1 MTDILDLEGWN
12 VIAKHVDGDDYLI
25 EAEYAVAPTAC
36 TKCGNIGN
44 LYKHGPITPMEAW
57 NELGVYRLAARVA
70 DLKEAGH
77 KIVKQTVSV
86 ANRFGESCRVAR
98 YSMEK

>member
-1 MTDILDLEGWN
+1 MSQCERLLGRLQ
-12 VIAKHVDGDDYLI
+12 V
-25 EAEYAVAPTAC
+25 
-36 TKCGNIGN
+36 
-44 LYKHGPITPMEAW
+44 GPITPMEAW
-57 NELGVYRLAARVA
+57 NELGIYRLGARVF

-98 YSMEK
+98 SSLEK